1 MGAKL
6 GSAILKGNTTNVP
19 GPGNYAHD
27 ADAIQEKAPK
37 FGFGSMKRPEMAAKS
52 NKAIPGPG
60 AHSPEFSKL
69 KNKAPNYG
77 FGSEV
82 RSQKEIDRKKYI
94 PGAGTY
100 QLPAKTGN
108 EGRHHTMHSTIEYS
122 PEKKENSYKPG
133 PGNYSPDKSSAIKQ
147 EPQYKIGTGQR

>member
-1 MGAKL
+1 
-6 GSAILKGNTTNVP
+6 
-19 GPGNYAHD
+19 
-27 ADAIQEKAPK
+27 
-37 FGFGSMKRPEMAAKS
+37 MAAKS

-100 QLPAKTGN
+100 
-108 EGRHHTMHSTIEYS
+108 
-122 PEKKENSYKPG
+122 
-133 PGNYSPDKSSAIKQ
+133 
-147 EPQYKIGTGQR
+147 